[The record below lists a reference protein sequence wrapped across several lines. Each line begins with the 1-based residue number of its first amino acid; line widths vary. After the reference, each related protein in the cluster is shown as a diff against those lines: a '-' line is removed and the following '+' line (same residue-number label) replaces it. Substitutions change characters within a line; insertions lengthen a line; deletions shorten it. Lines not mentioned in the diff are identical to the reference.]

1 MIFGNSGLEIATDTV
16 ANATNIFSLATKNSG
31 LVAKVATRFLYI
43 LDLSQMSKVN
53 TNISYVPN
61 LINKASLPPNLHRLL
76 SMVFSNLVDRAILCR
91 ASNRSLKKVKFRGI
105 FRDKFAEK
113 SANCEKI
120 FEANFT
126 KRNR

>member
-1 MIFGNSGLEIATDTV
+1 M
-16 ANATNIFSLATKNSG
+16 TKNSG

-43 LDLSQMSKVN
+43 LDLSQMSKVD

-76 SMVFSNLVDRAILCR
+76 SMVFSNLMDRAIPCM
-91 ASNRSLKKVKFRGI
+91 ASNRSWKKVKFGRM

-113 SANCEKI
+113 SANFEKI
-120 FEANFT
+120 FGANFE
-126 KRNR
+126 KRNP

>member
-1 MIFGNSGLEIATDTV
+1 MTE
-16 ANATNIFSLATKNSG
+16 
-31 LVAKVATRFLYI
+31 
-43 LDLSQMSKVN
+43 VN

-76 SMVFSNLVDRAILCR
+76 SMVFSNLVDRAILRR

-113 SANCEKI
+113 SANFEKI
-120 FEANFT
+120 FKANFT